1 MADKIN
7 PDYMV
12 ITVTNIGR
20 IDHGIDGSDQYLLL
34 SRSDAN
40 LTAIQAHKWLMPQV
54 YRETYQEAGGYFC
67 KRVTV
72 MRKTDSQ
79 VVAIVHHEYDV

>member
-1 MADKIN
+1 MASKIN
-7 PDYMV
+7 PEYMV
-12 ITVTNIGR
+12 ITVTKIGNIEK
-20 IDHGIDGSDQYLLL
+20 GIDGTDQYLLL

-40 LTAIQAHKWLMPQV
+40 LTATQAHKWLMPQV

-72 MRKTDSQ
+72 MKKSDSQ

>member
-1 MADKIN
+1 ME
-7 PDYMV
+7 

-20 IDHGIDGSDQYLLL
+20 IEHGIDGSDQYLLL
-34 SRSDAN
+34 SCGDDN
-40 LTAIQAHKWLMPQV
+40 LTEDQAHEWLLPQV

-72 MRKTDSQ
+72 MQKTDSQ

>member
-1 MADKIN
+1 MASKIN
-7 PDYMV
+7 PEYMV
-12 ITVTNIGR
+12 ITVTKIGNIEK
-20 IDHGIDGSDQYLLL
+20 GIDGTDQYLLL

-40 LTAIQAHKWLMPQV
+40 LTATQAHKWLMPQV

-67 KRVTV
+67 NRVTV
-72 MRKTDSQ
+72 MKKSDSQ

>member
-1 MADKIN
+1 ME
-7 PDYMV
+7 
-12 ITVTNIGR
+12 ITVTKIGNIEQ
-20 IDHGIDGSDQYLLL
+20 GIDGTDQYLLL
-34 SRSDAN
+34 TRKDDSFTPEEARD
-40 LTAIQAHKWLMPQV
+40 WLLPQV

-72 MRKTDSQ
+72 MQKTDSQ

>member
-1 MADKIN
+1 ME
-7 PDYMV
+7 
-12 ITVTNIGR
+12 ITVTKIGNIE
-20 IDHGIDGSDQYLLL
+20 HGIDGNDQYLLL
-34 SRSDAN
+34 TRRDDD
-40 LTAIQAHKWLMPQV
+40 LTLEQARDWLLPQV

-72 MRKTDSQ
+72 MQKTDSQ

>member
-1 MADKIN
+1 ME
-7 PDYMV
+7 
-12 ITVTNIGR
+12 ITVSNIGR
-20 IDHGIDGSDQYLLL
+20 IEHGIDGSDQYLLL
-34 SRSDAN
+34 SRSDDS
-40 LTAIQAHKWLMPQV
+40 LTEGQAREWLLPQV

-72 MRKTDSQ
+72 MQKTDSQ

>member
-1 MADKIN
+1 ME
-7 PDYMV
+7 
-12 ITVTNIGR
+12 ITVTKIGNIEQ
-20 IDHGIDGSDQYLLL
+20 GIDGTDQYLLL
-34 SRSDAN
+34 TRKDDS
-40 LTAIQAHKWLMPQV
+40 LTPKEARDWLLPQV

-72 MRKTDSQ
+72 MQKTDSQ